1 MDGPR
6 APLDAEFPTVVQFLN
21 QNLRPQTDWSIQ
33 AEYPVALGSANL
45 GNIRIIKDAD
55 QVLSHAVMRPLIVK
69 SPAGLFKVAG
79 IGSVVTSS
87 HHRNQGLS
95 STILD
100 ACLKAAREHGCDF
113 AILWT
118 DLYDFY
124 RKLGFEL
131 AGNEVSI
138 VLEKEMTVE
147 PQGLKILETTQIAAD
162 AILRLFQMHS
172 VTSLRTL
179 AEIQQYMRIP
189 NTRIYTA
196 WDSHGTMKA
205 FAVEGK
211 GVDLKGYIHEWGG
224 SVSAMM
230 ALLAHIRRTQG
241 RPITVILPS
250 HAQNMIRALKTQSV
264 TVSEGFLGMI
274 KILNTAN
281 LLGKINRYAR
291 NLGVPDLLFE
301 NQGER
306 TFIGLRDNV
315 FQTDSESDLVRLIF
329 GPSKASSIYSFEK
342 PAAEILE
349 AVLPIPMWIWGWDS
363 I

>member
-6 APLDAEFPTVVQFLN
+6 APLDAEFPNVVQFLN

-33 AEYPVALGSANL
+33 AEYPVALSSANL

-87 HHRNQGLS
+87 NHRNQGLS
-95 STILD
+95 KTILD

-131 AGNEVSI
+131 AGSEVSI
-138 VLEKEMTVE
+138 VLEKELKVDT
-147 PQGLKILETTQIAAD
+147 QGLKILETSQVAAD

-179 AEIQQYMRIP
+179 SEIQQYLRIP
-189 NTRIYTA
+189 NTRVYTA
-196 WDSHGTMKA
+196 WDAQGIMKA

-211 GVDLKGYIHEWGG
+211 GADLKGYIHEWGG
-224 SVSAMM
+224 SVSALMS
-230 ALLAHIRRTQG
+230 LFAHIRRAQG
-241 RPITVILPS
+241 HPITIILPT
-250 HAQNMIRALKTQSV
+250 HAQNMIRALKTQTV

-274 KILNTAN
+274 KILNAPN

-291 NLGVPDLLFE
+291 NMGIPDLLLE
-301 NQGER
+301 NQDER
-306 TFIGLRDNV
+306 TFLGLRGEI

-329 GPSKASSIYSFEK
+329 GPSKASAIYSFEK
-342 PAAEILE
+342 PAAELLE

-363 I
+363 V